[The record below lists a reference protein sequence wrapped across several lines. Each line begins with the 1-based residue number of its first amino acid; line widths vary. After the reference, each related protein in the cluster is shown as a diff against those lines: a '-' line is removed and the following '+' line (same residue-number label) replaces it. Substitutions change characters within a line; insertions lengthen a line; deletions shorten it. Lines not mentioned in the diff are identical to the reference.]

1 MENPSRMHRN
11 MNTAA
16 KVMIDAAIAAG
27 LPRGMARHIAN
38 NFACA
43 LEDEESPTGVSL
55 RHVSAEELREA
66 FRYARR
72 HWPDEMGGVSSDTDL
87 HRIADTT
94 WSALVAHLAS

>member
-1 MENPSRMHRN
+1 MDNPSRMHRN

-16 KVMIDAAIAAG
+16 EVMIATAIEAG
-27 LPRGMARHIAN
+27 LPRGMARHISN

-43 LEDEESPTGVSL
+43 LEDSESPTGVSL

-66 FRYARR
+66 FRYAHR
-72 HWPDEMGGVSSDTDL
+72 HWPDKMVGVSSDTDL
-87 HRIADTT
+87 HRIADAT